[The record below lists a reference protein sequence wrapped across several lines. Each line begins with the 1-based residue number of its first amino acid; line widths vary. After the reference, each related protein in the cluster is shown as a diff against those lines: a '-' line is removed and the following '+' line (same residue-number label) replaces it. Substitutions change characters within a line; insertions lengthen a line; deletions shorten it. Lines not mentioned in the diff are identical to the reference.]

1 MPLFDI
7 FFDIEVAICEKFP
20 ALSPFDI
27 REKEAR
33 EVFLL
38 IERLSRYNGRKK
50 KETKGGKQVI
60 RRPAGDNWF

>member
-7 FFDIEVAICEKFP
+7 FFDIEVTICERFP

-27 REKEAR
+27 REREAR

-38 IERLSRYNGRKK
+38 IERLSRYNRRKK
-50 KETKGGKQVI
+50 KETKDGKQVI